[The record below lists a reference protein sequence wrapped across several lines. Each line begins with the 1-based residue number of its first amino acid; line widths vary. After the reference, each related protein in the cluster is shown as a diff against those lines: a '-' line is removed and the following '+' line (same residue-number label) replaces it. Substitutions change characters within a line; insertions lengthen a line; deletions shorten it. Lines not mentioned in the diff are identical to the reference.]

1 MAGLVLGLAIAP
13 TLLFAG
19 GGPWP
24 PGTLIHAPSFAYE
37 ASASAS
43 GDRIVAPMPG
53 RIELVKAE
61 AGAEVAQGQELLVM
75 EAMKMEL
82 ALKSP
87 RTGKVEAVQA
97 AVGDFVDADAV
108 LVRLVP
114 GG

>member
-1 MAGLVLGLAIAP
+1 LDIDAQRLGLHD
-13 TLLFAG
+13 
-19 GGPWP
+19 
-24 PGTLIHAPSFAYE
+24 GTRRHDFIHAPSFAYE

-53 RIELVKAE
+53 RIVLVKAE
-61 AGAEVAQGQELLVM
+61 PGAEVAQGQELLVM